1 MELITTEIGILFQ
14 AIAELE
20 HHVFENE
27 IEYFQNNIIQLETP
41 NGFDN
46 VNGLIK
52 KHTKFVEIKF
62 ENNTTLKCA
71 QFHILFDEFN
81 NEKFANDFS
90 KNDFVFTKNGKLKII
105 DILKY
110 EDEIDLYDLEI
121 DNKEHSYYDALG
133 VKHHN
138 TLICAALCDSHGRAG
153 YRTITVVPSADLVR
167 QTTDWYE
174 LCGLDV
180 GVYSGDKKEID
191 HAHVVATWQA
201 LQNNPHLL
209 SFFQCFVWDEVH
221 GAAASVAQKLMN
233 VHGSHIPFRY
243 GVTGTFPK
251 PEVDRLS
258 LHSSIGDILA
268 EIPASWLIENGYLA
282 EVEIEPI
289 ELKEN
294 VSEDF
299 IDYAS
304 ERAYLAKS
312 PARIDFIADLIIAK
326 AETYGNTLVLVSSI
340 QFGKKLQK
348 LIKGSVF
355 LYGASEKDERKEN
368 YDLFETE
375 NNLIVIATFGIAST
389 GISINR
395 VFCEVMIDGGKSF
408 IKAIQSVGRGTRLAH
423 DKKKVHVVDLYSS
436 LNWSK
441 KHSRER
447 KKYFKAA
454 QYTILPTVT
463 YKIKN

>member
-1 MELITTEIGILFQ
+1 MIKCYITVKDEVWCIISGLKPSHAEVLWDKLGPHKDGYFWSPQYKLGRWDGRIRFFNKQTGKTYYRLLTTIVPMLAAWDYDIELRDERKPI
-14 AIAELE
+14 
-20 HHVFENE
+20 EN
-27 IEYFQNNIIQLETP
+27 IPAL
-41 NGFDN
+41 
-46 VNGLIK
+46 VC
-52 KHTKFVEIKF
+52 
-62 ENNTTLKCA
+62 ENFFA
-71 QFHILFDEFN
+71 
-81 NEKFANDFS
+81 NEKIKLRPYQVEAVNLAIDATSGFIIAG
-90 KNDFVFTKNGKLKII
+90 TGAGK
-105 DILKY
+105 
-110 EDEIDLYDLEI
+110 
-121 DNKEHSYYDALG
+121 S
-133 VKHHN
+133 
-138 TLICAALCDSHGRAG
+138 LICAALCDTYGRSG

-167 QTTDWYE
+167 QTADWYE
-174 LCGLDV
+174 ICGLDV
-180 GVYSGDKKEID
+180 GIYCGDKKEID
-191 HAHVVATWQA
+191 HQHVVGTWQA

-221 GAAASVAQKLMN
+221 GAAANVAQKLMN
-233 VHGSHIPFRY
+233 ENGVHIPFRY

-251 PEVDRLS
+251 PEVDKLS
-258 LHSSIGDILA
+258 LYSSIGDILT

-282 EVEIEPI
+282 EVEIEPV

-294 VSEDF
+294 VDEEF

-312 PARIDFIADLIIAK
+312 PSRIDFIADLIIAK

-348 LIKGSVF
+348 LIDGSVF
-355 LYGASEKDERKEN
+355 LYGASEKEERKEN

-423 DKKKVHVVDLYSS
+423 DKKKVHVVDLHSS
-436 LNWSK
+436 LKWSK
-441 KHSRER
+441 KHFRER

-454 QYTILPTVT
+454 QYTLLPLVN
-463 YKIKN
+463 YKIRN